1 MRSEDPSP
9 KSTRNISIVKW
20 TAWNREDSSKNSLL
34 NLKSP
39 LPCIRKGSNSFV
51 SCNSAKKVSFN
62 LEGNEVFQVDLIKKE
77 RRKK

>member
-1 MRSEDPSP
+1 MKSEDPSS
-9 KSTRNISIVKW
+9 KSARNISVVKW
-20 TAWNREDSSKNSLL
+20 TAWNREDSSKNSVW

-39 LPCIRKGSNSFV
+39 SPCIRKSSNSFV

-62 LEGNEVFQVDLIKKE
+62 LEGNEVFQVDQIKKE

>member
-20 TAWNREDSSKNSLL
+20 TAWNREDSSKNSVW

-39 LPCIRKGSNSFV
+39 SPCIRKSPNSFV
-51 SCNSAKKVSFN
+51 SCNSAKRVSFN
-62 LEGNEVFQVDLIKKE
+62 LEGYEVFQVEVIYK
-77 RRKK
+77 